1 MKRILPFVLV
11 PVVAAVVIVLI
22 GAIYVVDV
30 RQRALVLRFG
40 EVVRVADT
48 PGIRFK
54 LPIIDDVVKYD
65 ARILGLATQPMEITP
80 LDDRRLVVDAF
91 ARWQIT
97 DVVRFRRAVG
107 RLGEDGAYQLLEPIL
122 TNAIRG
128 ALGSVPS
135 TTVLSDDRTTLMN
148 QIRDSAR
155 AEADALGVQV
165 IDVRLTRTD
174 LPAQNLN
181 ATYARMRA
189 EREREA
195 ADEIGRGNEAAQRVR
210 AAADRTVVEL
220 TSEARRRA
228 EIIRG
233 EAEARR
239 NAIFADAY
247 GRDPEF
253 FAFTR
258 SLSAYEASFAAGNT
272 SFVLS
277 PTGEFF
283 DYLRAPGKPSE
294 SVAQAAEVQRALEAQ
309 MEAAGVTP
317 EDANGDLTDMPELSD
332 PNLRA
337 PSVQDLTDDIPGL
350 DASRI
355 PSLGGQGLDAA
366 TAAEAEDGDGTE
378 APAAPEAAPEADTGL
393 APPADTG
400 TAPPADTGAVPPP
413 AGN

>member
-1 MKRILPFVLV
+1 MKRILPYVLV
-11 PVVAAVVIVLI
+11 PVFAVVAIVLI
-22 GAIYVVDV
+22 GSIYVVDV

-40 EVVRVADT
+40 EVVSVSDT

-54 LPIIDDVVKYD
+54 LPVIDDVVKYD
-65 ARILGLATQPMEITP
+65 ARILGLTTQPMEVTP

-155 AEADALGVQV
+155 TEADALGVQI

-174 LPAQNLN
+174 LPGQNLS

-258 SLSAYEASFAAGNT
+258 SLSAYETSFAAGNT

-283 DYLRAPGKPSE
+283 EYLRAPGKPAAGIE
-294 SVAQAAEVQRALEAQ
+294 RAAEVQKALEAQ
-309 MEAAGVTP
+309 MEAVGVSP
-317 EDANGDLTDMPELSD
+317 DAQTGDLTDMPELSD

-337 PSVQDLTDDIPGL
+337 PSVDDLTDEIPGL
-350 DASRI
+350 DPARI
-355 PSLGGQGLDAA
+355 PSLGGAGLDAA
-366 TAAEAEDGDGTE
+366 TGADAGADAAAPEAGDAE
-378 APAAPEAAPEADTGL
+378 APAADAEAAPATTG
-393 APPADTG
+393 
-400 TAPPADTGAVPPP
+400 
-413 AGN
+413 N